1 VRAKADLADYN
12 VEVWRN
18 RVWKLGRAYP
28 LCPGISDINLFRYSQ
43 SVVHL
48 DAEISDRAF
57 DLWCER
63 IIPLHPALVEV
74 GFLKFAT
81 RAKPGPLFAD
91 LTPDKFGKRGGNG
104 TKIIGRFVRQL
115 GLVDPR
121 LITTVFASLRTLST
135 NI

>member
-12 VEVWRN
+12 VEGWRN

-57 DLWCER
+57 DLGVNASFHCTQPW
-63 IIPLHPALVEV
+63 
-74 GFLKFAT
+74 LK
-81 RAKPGPLFAD
+81 L
-91 LTPDKFGKRGGNG
+91 
-104 TKIIGRFVRQL
+104 
-115 GLVDPR
+115 
-121 LITTVFASLRTLST
+121 AS
-135 NI
+135 